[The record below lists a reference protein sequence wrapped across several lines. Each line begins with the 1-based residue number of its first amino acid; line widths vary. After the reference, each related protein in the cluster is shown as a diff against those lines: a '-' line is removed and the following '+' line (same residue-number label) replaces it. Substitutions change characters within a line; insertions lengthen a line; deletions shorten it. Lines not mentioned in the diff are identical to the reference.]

1 MNKFTSETARRVLN
15 ENKNNTLW
23 FTDGITFT
31 DMYDML
37 RYRMKFGE
45 AETLCIIA
53 SLKLNGAK
61 IKQDKNEICEILKV
75 KTEYQGIE
83 IPGYYNTW
91 SAFEK
96 AKVGDK
102 TYYIMENDE
111 WGDETCLL
119 VCTFENDGVQVI
131 GETFDNIEIALEDEG
146 II

>member
-1 MNKFTSETARRVLN
+1 M
-15 ENKNNTLW
+15 
-23 FTDGITFT
+23 
-31 DMYDML
+31 
-37 RYRMKFGE
+37 
-45 AETLCIIA
+45 
-53 SLKLNGAK
+53 
-61 IKQDKNEICEILKV
+61 ICEILKV
-75 KTEYQGIE
+75 KTEYQGVK
-83 IPGYYNTW
+83 IPGYTSRW

>member
-15 ENKNNTLW
+15 ENKDNTLW

-75 KTEYQGIE
+75 KTEYQE
-83 IPGYYNTW
+83 VTIPDYTDTW

-102 TYYIMENDE
+102 TYYIMENDV

-119 VCTFENDGVQVI
+119 VCTFEDDDVQVI
-131 GETFDNIEIALEDEG
+131 CETFDNIEIALEDEG

>member
-1 MNKFTSETARRVLN
+1 MA
-15 ENKNNTLW
+15 
-23 FTDGITFT
+23 
-31 DMYDML
+31 
-37 RYRMKFGE
+37 
-45 AETLCIIA
+45 
-53 SLKLNGAK
+53 
-61 IKQDKNEICEILKV
+61 ICEIFDV
-75 KTEYQGIE
+75 KTEYQGVKV
-83 IPGYYNTW
+83 PGYTNRW

-102 TYYIMENDE
+102 TYYIMENDV

>member
-1 MNKFTSETARRVLN
+1 MNIFTSETARRILD

-23 FTDGITFT
+23 FTDGITFS
-31 DMYDML
+31 DMYNML
-37 RYRMKFGE
+37 RYRMQFGE

-61 IKQDKNEICEILKV
+61 IKQDMNEPCEIFKV
-75 KTEYQGIE
+75 ETEYQGVT
-83 IPGYYNTW
+83 IPDYTNTW

-102 TYYIMENDE
+102 TYYIMEHDRY
-111 WGDETCLL
+111 GDETCLL
-119 VCTFENDGVQVI
+119 VCTFENGGVHVI
-131 GETFDNIEIALEDEG
+131 CETFDDIETALKDED

>member
-1 MNKFTSETARRVLN
+1 MNLTSETARQILD
-15 ENKNNTLW
+15 ENRSNTLW
-23 FTDGITFT
+23 FTDGITFS
-31 DMYDML
+31 DMYSML
-37 RYRMKFGE
+37 RNRMQFGE

-75 KTEYQGIE
+75 KTEYQGVTIH
-83 IPGYYNTW
+83 GYYNTW

-119 VCTFENDGVQVI
+119 VCTFEDDDVQVI
-131 GETFDNIEIALEDEG
+131 CETFDDIETALKDED
-146 II
+146 IV